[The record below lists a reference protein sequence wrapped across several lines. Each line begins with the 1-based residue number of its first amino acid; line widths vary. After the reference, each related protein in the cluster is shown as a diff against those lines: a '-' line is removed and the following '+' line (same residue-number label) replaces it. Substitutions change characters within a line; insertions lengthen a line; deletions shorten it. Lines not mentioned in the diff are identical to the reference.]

1 MYDCSHRKMYLILSY
16 CFGFELFLVNITGR
30 RNLMF
35 KEPIRNGYLEV
46 LSTNGQHYE
55 VTIKVLSIK

>member
-1 MYDCSHRKMYLILSY
+1 MYDYSHRKMYLILSY

-46 LSTNGQHYE
+46 LSTNGQHY
-55 VTIKVLSIK
+55 

>member
-16 CFGFELFLVNITGR
+16 CFGCELFLANITGR

-35 KEPIRNGYLEV
+35 KELILNGYLEV
-46 LSTNGQHYE
+46 LSTNGQQYAG
-55 VTIKVLSIK
+55 TIKLLSIK